1 MSSRASSPALG
12 RLCLASAALGLL
24 ALVVSAAEVHR
35 AAGSNF
41 APDGPLARILGD
53 AVWTT
58 PLGLDLALFG
68 VAQVVL
74 HLAFGLT
81 CGALA
86 ALSIYAWPGARLA
99 AWKWLLLWWLLLG
112 FCALLANAIWYR
124 HSLLGQA
131 YERVA
136 HWQLAGISAWV
147 AATLVTACALLATA
161 SAALVRVSRTLSPSP
176 PVLQVALG
184 ITLLC
189 STAGAAAV
197 WPDDPRS
204 DATPGKAHVILIGI
218 DSLRTDGTYPRGD
231 GTLTPHLDRFL
242 SRSVVFADAI
252 TPLARTY
259 PAWVSLLTGRH
270 PHSTG
275 ALVNLAPRNT
285 VDAAGSLPEMLRAK
299 AYRTVYAIDEV
310 RFSNIDASY
319 GFDQT
324 ISPPIGA
331 ADFVLSIV
339 NDLPLSNLVLNTRL
353 GARLFPCCHANRSAA
368 VTYDP
373 DSFLVRLENELRFE
387 EPTFLALHLTLGHW
401 PYRWRDAPS
410 PPADESAL
418 YRAAI
423 RRVDAQFA
431 SVMGMLASKGALQNA
446 LVVVFSDH
454 GEALGELDDAAHAS
468 APAAAAD
475 SRAPTGHG
483 TSVLSPQQYQIVL
496 AWRAFGTTPFG
507 ALRAQ
512 TVDAPASLEDVAPTL
527 AEGLGLASQ
536 RGFDGLSLLPLL
548 RSGSARRSFGERV
561 RFTETEFNPP
571 GFAPGQVPTEAQV
584 REAVSRY
591 VVDRATGRLQLR
603 PESIGRLMLANRQY
617 AAMSDTRLLA
627 ALPEK
632 GGFRYTLVDRASAV
646 PARSVRPEDIASD
659 PELSGLWAALQDR
672 FEPLRSGPASV
683 AANE

>member
-1 MSSRASSPALG
+1 
-12 RLCLASAALGLL
+12 
-24 ALVVSAAEVHR
+24 V
-35 AAGSNF
+35 
-41 APDGPLARILGD
+41 
-53 AVWTT
+53 
-58 PLGLDLALFG
+58 
-68 VAQVVL
+68 
-74 HLAFGLT
+74 FGLT

-86 ALSIYAWPGARLA
+86 ALGTYAWPGVRLA

-112 FCALLANAIWYR
+112 FWALLANATWYP

-136 HWQLAGISAWV
+136 RLQLAGISAWG
-147 AATLVTACALLATA
+147 AATFVTACALLATA
-161 SAALVRVSRTLSPSP
+161 SAALLKLSRTLSPSP
-176 PVLQVALG
+176 RLLRFALV
-184 ITLLC
+184 ITFLC
-189 STAGAAAV
+189 VTAGAAAV
-197 WPDDPRS
+197 WPEGSRS
-204 DATPGKAHVILIGI
+204 DTTPGRAHVILIGI

-231 GTLTPHLDRFL
+231 GRLTPHLDRFL
-242 SRSVVFADAI
+242 SQSLVFADAI

-275 ALVNLAPRNT
+275 AFVNLAPRNT
-285 VDAAGSLPEMLRAK
+285 VDTAGSLPEMLRAN

-339 NDLPLSNLVLNTRL
+339 NDLPLANLVLNTRL

-410 PPADESAL
+410 PPVDESAL

-423 RRVDAQFA
+423 RRVDEQFA
-431 SVMGMLASKGALQNA
+431 SVMKMLASKGALQSA

-454 GEALGELDDAAHAS
+454 GEALAEADAAH
-468 APAAAAD
+468 
-475 SRAPTGHG
+475 APTGHG
-483 TSVLSPQQYQIVL
+483 TSVLSPQQYQILL
-496 AWRAFGTTPFG
+496 AWRTFGTTPFG
-507 ALRAQ
+507 ALGAQ
-512 TVDAPASLEDVAPTL
+512 TLDAPASLEDVAPTV
-527 AEGLGLASQ
+527 AEGLGLASR

-548 RSGSARRSFGERV
+548 RSRSAPPSFGERV

-571 GFAPGQVPTEAQV
+571 GFAPGQVPTAAQL
-584 REAVSRY
+584 REAVDRY
-591 VVDRATGRLQLR
+591 VVDRATGRLELR

-617 AAMSDTRLLA
+617 AAMSATRLLA
-627 ALPEK
+627 ALPEN

-646 PARSVRPEDIASD
+646 PARSLKPEDIASD
-659 PELSGLWAALQDR
+659 PELSRLWAALQDR
-672 FEPLRSGPASV
+672 FEPLRSIPASV
-683 AANE
+683 AAND